1 MTNVRITLHGE
12 SWIAIETVAET
23 FACEA
28 SLVHQVYEL
37 GLLGTGERVEQS
49 LFVRTAMLDRVAI
62 IVRMHVH
69 QGLELSAI
77 EVLLDDDE

>member
-1 MTNVRITLHGE
+1 MTSVRITLHGE

-23 FACEA
+23 FACEV
-28 SLVHQVYEL
+28 SLVRQVYEL
-37 GLLGTGERVEQS
+37 GLLGPGEQVDQA

-77 EVLLDDDE
+77 EVLLDADE